1 MPQRYAFFGLVLSI
15 PCVLFNKGVDR
26 IHHKAKALL
35 QKVEYDLSVLRRNSY
50 NRNCNGVFIE
60 KGMTVEVVNPTTSNP
75 LNNPQGR
82 DQIAAAL
89 TKYGVDMKK
98 AQSLS
103 SGYLDSVMSK

>member
-1 MPQRYAFFGLVLSI
+1 MRHLGSTFAQKTLTLKIKIMPIWKFTT
-15 PCVLFNKGVDR
+15 KM
-26 IHHKAKALL
+26 K
-35 QKVEYDLSVLRRNSY
+35 
-50 NRNCNGVFIE
+50 RNCNGVFIE
-60 KGMTVEVVNPTTSNP
+60 KGMTVEVVTPTTSNP

-82 DQIAAAL
+82 DQIAAAFM